1 MFEKFDSAGDDLFSI
16 INNGLIKRGEVHQM
30 RFINVNYFF
39 QIKFITFHI
48 KDFFNNLLIWGS
60 YKIQG
65 VYATDKI
72 IIYRAVS
79 VIKDY

>member
-1 MFEKFDSAGDDLFSI
+1 M
-16 INNGLIKRGEVHQM
+16 
-30 RFINVNYFF
+30 
-39 QIKFITFHI
+39 
-48 KDFFNNLLIWGS
+48 WGS

-79 VIKDY
+79 VIEINILI